1 MERSTIK
8 TQEAMK
14 IGYTAKSKCGEVVEF
29 YAHTT
34 ETAEKLGTLSA
45 YHWIVNHLDTSKR
58 WDYFPNGKFKHD

>member
-1 MERSTIK
+1 
-8 TQEAMK
+8 MK

-45 YHWIVNHLDTSKR
+45 YHWTSKS